1 MSNFN
6 DSDDKRR
13 TDSISYKE
21 SSMSDSSDNDDK
33 RYIDPI
39 YYEIG
44 QRIKEAR
51 LMRGFTQEDLAK
63 KMVALEQQKQGHEQK
78 HTDSINYKIG
88 QKIKYW
94 RLERKYTQEDLAN
107 KIGVPKQQILRY
119 EQGVDGTCPHELRA
133 IAEEL
138 SIDVGA
144 LLPED
149 EHSCLDKDRIKALQN
164 LVKKHKKI
172 KNHGLHE
179 AFYLLARSIQVNEES
194 TIKATKVELA
204 KSLVKAEVSV
214 DIISQ
219 ATGLSTNEYNNTEK
233 EICTDSADCTIGQR
247 IKYWRLKR
255 GYTQKDLANK
265 VGVSQQQIQKYEKGE
280 NDTPRENLHALAR
293 ELTVEIIAL
302 QPGPEKGEN
311 EDGEAGILS
320 LMEECNKINDQEF
333 LDTLDLSACLL
344 CEGIQVGKKKVTKR
358 VKVEVARNLLRLDV
372 SIDIISQVTGLSTD
386 EIA

>member
-1 MSNFN
+1 
-6 DSDDKRR
+6 
-13 TDSISYKE
+13 TDSADCTIG
-21 SSMSDSSDNDDK
+21 K
-33 RYIDPI
+33 RI
-39 YYEIG
+39 
-44 QRIKEAR
+44 Q
-51 LMRGFTQEDLAK
+51 
-63 KMVALEQQKQGHEQK
+63 
-78 HTDSINYKIG
+78 
-88 QKIKYW
+88 YW
-94 RLERKYTQEDLAN
+94 RLKRKYAQEDLAN
-107 KIGVPKQQILRY
+107 KIGVPTQQILRY
-119 EQGVDGTCPHELRA
+119 EQGVDNIYPHELYA

-138 SIDVGA
+138 SINVEA

-179 AFYLLARSIQVNEES
+179 AFYLLARSTHVNEES

-204 KSLVKAEVSV
+204 RGLVKAGVSV

-219 ATGLSTNEYNNTEK
+219 ATGLSTGEYNNTEK

-265 VGVSQQQIQKYEKGE
+265 VGVSQQQIQGYEKGE
-280 NDTPRENLHALAR
+280 NDIPRENLHALAR

-320 LMEECNKINDQEF
+320 LMEECNKINNQE
-333 LDTLDLSACLL
+333 LLNILDLLACFL
-344 CEGIQVGKKKVTKR
+344 CESMQACKKEVIKA
-358 VKVEVARNLLRLDV
+358 VKVEVAQNLLRLGV
-372 SIDIISQVTGLSTD
+372 SIDIISQITGLSAD